1 MKIKDKLIGD
11 EAMINSIIKLF
22 YSEVVKT
29 KMSNMP
35 NEDYELRTGFKKFRN
50 ITLKIDSYLFK
61 GLKII
66 LALFILYLSFHVKI
80 ILGIGV
86 LLVELIYLIY
96 KMNYEKQVKQ
106 AMENVKNNIEIS
118 ADNFINE
125 NGKKGISLLVTLLI
139 IGLFTGFNYFVGI
152 SFIIVFVYTARNI
165 YKTFRQG

>member
-1 MKIKDKLIGD
+1 
-11 EAMINSIIKLF
+11 MINNIIKLF

-35 NEDYELRTGFKKFRN
+35 KEDYELTKECQKFRN

-80 ILGIGV
+80 ALGIGV
-86 LLVELIYLIY
+86 LLVELIYLLY
-96 KMNYEKQVKQ
+96 KISYEKQVKE
-106 AMENVKNNIEIS
+106 AIENVKNNIEIS

-125 NGKKGISLLVTLLI
+125 NGKKGINLLITLIIISLL
-139 IGLFTGFNYFVGI
+139 TGFNYFIGI
-152 SFIIVFVYTARNI
+152 SFVIVFIYTARNI
-165 YKTFRQG
+165 YETFKQ

>member
-1 MKIKDKLIGD
+1 
-11 EAMINSIIKLF
+11 MINSIIKLF

-29 KMSNMP
+29 KMSSMP